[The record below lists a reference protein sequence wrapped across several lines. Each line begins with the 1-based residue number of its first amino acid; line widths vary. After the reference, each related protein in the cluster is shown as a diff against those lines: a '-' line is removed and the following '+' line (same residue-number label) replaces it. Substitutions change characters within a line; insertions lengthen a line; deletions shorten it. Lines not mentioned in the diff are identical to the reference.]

1 MNRAALRGVSE
12 SMNRKLGTHLDVLGA
27 LFIGLGVLGV
37 IGIAVLLLVFSA
49 GSVAIS
55 FARAQDPSVPG
66 IITLLPVA
74 IGIFIATLIAVT
86 TIPNFIAAFGLLKRR
101 SWGPIVALI
110 ASILNL
116 PHIPLGTGVGIY
128 GIWVYL
134 QIDHDRSSGTGDTPP
149 LPGPPR

>member
-1 MNRAALRGVSE
+1 MKN
-12 SMNRKLGTHLDVLGA
+12 NLGTHMDVLAA

-37 IGIAVLLLVFSA
+37 VGMGVLLLVFSA
-49 GSVAIS
+49 GSVALG

-66 IITLLPVA
+66 ILTLLPMA
-74 IGIFIATLIAVT
+74 LGIFFAALVAVA
-86 TIPNFIAAFGLLKRR
+86 TIPNLIAAFGLLKRR

-128 GIWVYL
+128 GIWLYL
-134 QIDHDRSSGTGDTPP
+134 QLNRDEAWIAADSRPASYREG
-149 LPGPPR
+149 